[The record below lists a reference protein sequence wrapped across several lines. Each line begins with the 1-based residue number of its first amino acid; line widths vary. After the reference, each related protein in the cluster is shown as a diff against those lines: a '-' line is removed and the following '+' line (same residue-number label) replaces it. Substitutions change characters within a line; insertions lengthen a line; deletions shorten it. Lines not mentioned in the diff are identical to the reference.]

1 MPPANIEAD
10 PFFVLLTDALRA
22 GPGSPAW
29 HDAVSKLREQ
39 GAQGNDEYTLLIA
52 ARENL
57 EGGKEYRAV
66 RPGPDFTRKVMQGVD
81 EEPVGGRPRSI
92 PTATLLAIF
101 CGIAILAALG
111 YVGYRMS
118 QSEPSAQAA
127 IDDLQN
133 KANRFFDTAAAA
145 SFTGPLPQGWQKIG
159 ALPLDTADGL
169 RPAPAADSGTAAK
182 GGGVAWSGTMPAD
195 QAFALE
201 VSVRSLETAG
211 PILLEAF
218 VSTDPKFSAE
228 TGTSS
233 HDLVWQLQ
241 GQSQRVIVGGN
252 GRQLSET
259 PAPFVAGNSVRLVVD
274 RDVAIIEVSAPD
286 KKWHR
291 IWAGAHEMGA
301 SPRSVGVRF
310 LQTGPA
316 PQPQG
321 VVQQVKITTSSVK

>member
-29 HDAVSKLREQ
+29 HQAVARLREQ
-39 GAQGNDEYTLLIA
+39 GAQENDEYSLLIA

-66 RPGPDFTRKVMQGVD
+66 RPGPDFTRKVMQGV
-81 EEPVGGRPRSI
+81 EAEPAGGKRNGI
-92 PTATLLAIF
+92 PTATLIAII
-101 CGIAILAALG
+101 CGIGIVAALG
-111 YVGYRMS
+111 YVGYRMN
-118 QSEPSAQAA
+118 QSEPNGQAA

-133 KANRFFDTAAAA
+133 KANRFFDTTANA
-145 SFTGPLPQGWQKIG
+145 SFSGALPTGWQKIG
-159 ALPLDTADGL
+159 SLPLDTADGL
-169 RPAPAADSGTAAK
+169 RPAPAQESGTAAK
-182 GGGVAWSGTMPAD
+182 GGGIAWSGTLPAD
-195 QAFALE
+195 QPFALE

-218 VSTDPKFSAE
+218 VSTDPKFSTD

-241 GQSQRVIVGGN
+241 SQSQRVIVGGN
-252 GRQLSET
+252 GRPLSET
-259 PAPFVAGNSVRLVVD
+259 PAPFVAGNSVRLIVD
-274 RDVAIIEVSAPD
+274 RDVAIIEVSTPD
-286 KKWHR
+286 KKWR
-291 IWAGAHEMGA
+291 RLWAGPHEMGA

-321 VVQQVKITTSSVK
+321 VVQQVKITTSSAK